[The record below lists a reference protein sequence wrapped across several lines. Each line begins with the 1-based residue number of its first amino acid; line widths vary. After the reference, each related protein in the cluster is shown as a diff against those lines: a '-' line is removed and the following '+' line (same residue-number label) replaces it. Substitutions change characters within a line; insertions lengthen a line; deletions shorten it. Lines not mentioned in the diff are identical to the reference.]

1 MVLLFPIT
9 IWMAIKIIPEYE
21 RAVIMR
27 LGRMKNR
34 KVSVSKLVFRLFIY
48 VLFKNRQKASGPGLF
63 FVIPCTDDYI
73 PVDLR
78 TKSFDIPPQ
87 EILTKDSVT
96 VAVDAVVYYRV
107 FNAVDMVQN
116 VENAH
121 EATRLLA
128 QTTLRNILGQ

>member
-1 MVLLFPIT
+1 MG
-9 IWMAIKIIPEYE
+9 
-21 RAVIMR
+21 
-27 LGRMKNR
+27 LGRMIGAK
-34 KVSVSKLVFRLFIY
+34 
-48 VLFKNRQKASGPGLF
+48 GPGLF
-63 FVIPCTDDYI
+63 FILPCMDEI
-73 PVDLR
+73 QRVDLR

-128 QTTLRNILGQ
+128 QTTLRNILGTRSLSGILSERESIAGELLE

>member
-27 LGRMKNR
+27 LGRMKNK
-34 KVSVSKLVFRLFIY
+34 KVSVSKLVFRLIIY
-48 VLFKNRQKASGPGLF
+48 ALFKNRQKASGPGLF
-63 FVIPCTDDYI
+63 LVIPCTDDYI

>member
-1 MVLLFPIT
+1 M
-9 IWMAIKIIPEYE
+9 
-21 RAVIMR
+21 
-27 LGRMKNR
+27 
-34 KVSVSKLVFRLFIY
+34 
-48 VLFKNRQKASGPGLF
+48 
-63 FVIPCTDDYI
+63 IPCTDDYI

-128 QTTLRNILGQ
+128 QTTLRNILG